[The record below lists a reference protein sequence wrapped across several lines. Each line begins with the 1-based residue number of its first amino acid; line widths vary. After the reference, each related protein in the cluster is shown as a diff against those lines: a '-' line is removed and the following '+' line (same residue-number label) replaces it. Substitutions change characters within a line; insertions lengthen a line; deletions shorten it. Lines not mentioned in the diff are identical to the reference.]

1 MSRKSVLSVL
11 HSSKLQLEE
20 FVITSE
26 FTQPDKIDLWYV
38 LHFDAGFH
46 CFNCRSGNQ
55 FGKLANCGLYSWNDV
70 HHLLKSCKDGNG
82 KRGEVMSLVDAI
94 EFERN
99 RLEELVQLASPTIHE
114 TTITAIECTGGSNY
128 VGVTLRGVD
137 ANSVKPGDVLVK
149 K

>member
-1 MSRKSVLSVL
+1 MSRNAVLSVL
-11 HSSKLQLEE
+11 HSSQKQFEE

-70 HHLLKSCKDGNG
+70 HHLLKSCKDGN
-82 KRGEVMSLVDAI
+82 
-94 EFERN
+94 